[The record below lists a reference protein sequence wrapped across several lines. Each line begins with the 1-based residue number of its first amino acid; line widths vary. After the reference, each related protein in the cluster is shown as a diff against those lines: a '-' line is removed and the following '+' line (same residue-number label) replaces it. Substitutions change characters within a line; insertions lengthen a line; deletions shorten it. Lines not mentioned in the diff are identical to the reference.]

1 MVLLASWHQEK
12 NVLCGL
18 VDHEKD
24 GFFSSFL
31 HFCGE
36 RKWGGADNKRDGITL
51 EEYRAQNH
59 TDLVRRSKRTR
70 RRSQRAVES
79 GNQTIARALR
89 AEMDE
94 ADIQDENDNDEE
106 EGEEQLP
113 AWQRTGGGDGD
124 IDEEEK
130 DSEDEEGGGC
140 DGGGGG
146 GGGGVENLMPT
157 GEPRAKGRKQN
168 YTRRK
173 LEFEMLWYVW
183 STKTKQEV
191 FKLLDSRRSCS
202 DYARSRSKREKRN
215 GVMDVDPRIDW
226 AWAKFPKFRT
236 LWNALEV
243 DLRVA
248 VEGTTKCIDGDI
260 RPLLLLLP
268 VQLIKLVYLYKYK
281 IARCTSTFMHRVR
294 YWFKEF
300 GEGQSLLKFIAANC
314 RNLMNDA
321 LIEYVN
327 SMK

>member
-1 MVLLASWHQEK
+1 
-12 NVLCGL
+12 
-18 VDHEKD
+18 
-24 GFFSSFL
+24 
-31 HFCGE
+31 
-36 RKWGGADNKRDGITL
+36 
-51 EEYRAQNH
+51 
-59 TDLVRRSKRTR
+59 
-70 RRSQRAVES
+70 
-79 GNQTIARALR
+79 
-89 AEMDE
+89 
-94 ADIQDENDNDEE
+94 
-106 EGEEQLP
+106 
-113 AWQRTGGGDGD
+113 
-124 IDEEEK
+124 
-130 DSEDEEGGGC
+130 
-140 DGGGGG
+140 
-146 GGGGVENLMPT
+146 MPT

-202 DYARSRSKREKRN
+202 DYATSRPKREKRN

-327 SMK
+327 SMIARILPNKSVKIDFLIQIAHGIIPLREAARSAGSRKKKKDIGET